1 MIILLSILCLN
12 DTIVVT
18 FKVRRELLERL
29 DELVKNGYFSSRSEA
44 IRTAIIMLINTYN
57 REEGDGK
64 ELSREDLKEIFGP
77 RITVLS

>member
-1 MIILLSILCLN
+1 VIILLSILCLN
-12 DTIVVT
+12 DTVVVT

-57 REEGDGK
+57 KEESDGK

>member
-12 DTIVVT
+12 DTVVVT
-18 FKVRRELLERL
+18 FKVRRELLDKL
-29 DELVKNGYFSSRSEA
+29 DELVKNGHFSSRSEA

-57 REEGDGK
+57 KEEGDGK
-64 ELSREDLKEIFGP
+64 ELSKENLKEIFGP

>member
-12 DTIVVT
+12 DTVVVT
-18 FKVRRELLERL
+18 FKVRRELLDRL

-44 IRTAIIMLINTYN
+44 IRTAIVMLISTYTK
-57 REEGDGK
+57 EEGNGK
-64 ELSREDLKEIFGP
+64 ELNKENLKEIFGP

>member
-1 MIILLSILCLN
+1 VIILLSILCLN

-57 REEGDGK
+57 KEEGNEK
-64 ELSREDLKEIFGP
+64 ELNREDLKEIFGP

>member
-12 DTIVVT
+12 DTVVVT

-57 REEGDGK
+57 KEESDGK